1 MAVTR
6 EDVLHVAALARLR
19 LQEDEVERFTHQ
31 LNDILSHMEV
41 LGTLDLEG
49 VEAIDAA
56 TEWIAPLRADDV
68 APDALR
74 VPPSELAPSW
84 RDGFFTVPRLAA
96 LDVSELEEA
105 FEDKA
110 AAPSEGRAEPE
121 ELAGGGK

>member
-6 EDVLHVAALARLR
+6 EEVLHVAALARLR
-19 LQEDEVERFTHQ
+19 LGEDEVERFTDQ

-41 LGTLDLEG
+41 LGALDIEG
-49 VEAIDAA
+49 VEAVDAS
-56 TEWIAPLRADDV
+56 TEWSAPLRADDV
-68 APDALR
+68 APDALS
-74 VPPSELAPSW
+74 VPPSALAPSW

-110 AAPSEGRAEPE
+110 VVPSEGRAEPE
-121 ELAGGGK
+121 DIAGGAK

>member
-19 LQEDEVERFTHQ
+19 LQEDEVERFTDQ

-56 TEWIAPLRADDV
+56 TEWSAPLRADEV
-68 APDALR
+68 APDALS

-96 LDVSELEEA
+96 LDASELEEA

-110 AAPSEGRAEPE
+110 AAPSSGRSDPE
-121 ELAGGGK
+121 ELPGGGK

>member
-1 MAVTR
+1 
-6 EDVLHVAALARLR
+6 
-19 LQEDEVERFTHQ
+19 RFTHQ

-96 LDVSELEEA
+96 LDVSELDAA